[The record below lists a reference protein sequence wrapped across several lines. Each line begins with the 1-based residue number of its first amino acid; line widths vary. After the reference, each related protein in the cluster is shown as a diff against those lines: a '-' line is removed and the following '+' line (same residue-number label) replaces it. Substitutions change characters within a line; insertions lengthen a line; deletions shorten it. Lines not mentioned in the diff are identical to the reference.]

1 MKTKQPY
8 LIENRLSD
16 VLALIQVLALDKHRH
31 RTEKGLQDELQGNPK
46 SADNWTILAQ
56 GHPEFFRVAVDKEN
70 KFSLVARHVI
80 EANEQGASELS
91 PDLIKKLI
99 EVAIELHDRQKE
111 KSDWWKVWL
120 PIIAVVVVGL
130 TNIIV
135 TVTTK
140 TNKGQQDKVWI
151 YKKDIPVDYFQITV
165 PKDLDQK
172 SFETHINRNYELPAY
187 LSFNNGGTETKIEI
201 YDSTYLDKI
210 QKKEKVE
217 PLKKI
222 DNSKIKFSTFDI
234 TDLKPGSY
242 FVHYFACNNGGI
254 FKLTI
259 E

>member
-1 MKTKQPY
+1 MKSKRPY

-16 VLALIQVLALDKHRH
+16 VLALIQVLALDKFGH
-31 RTEKGLQDELQGNPK
+31 RTETGLVEELQGKPK
-46 SADNWTILAQ
+46 SADSWTVLAQ
-56 GHPEFFRVAVDKEN
+56 GHPEFFRVAINKEH
-70 KFSLVARHVI
+70 KLSLVARHVT
-80 EANEQGASELS
+80 ETNEQGVRELS

-135 TVTTK
+135 TVYTK
-140 TNKGQQDKVWI
+140 KNNEQRDKVWV

-187 LSFNNGGTETKIEI
+187 LSFNNEGTETKIEI

-234 TDLKPGSY
+234 TELKPGSY
-242 FVHYFACNNGGI
+242 YVHYLACNNGGI